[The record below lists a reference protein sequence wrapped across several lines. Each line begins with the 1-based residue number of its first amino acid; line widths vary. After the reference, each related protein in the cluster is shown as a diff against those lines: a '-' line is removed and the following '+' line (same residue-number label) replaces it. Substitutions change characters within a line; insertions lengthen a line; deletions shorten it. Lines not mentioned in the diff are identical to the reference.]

1 MVFHSSSCFPRSEFL
16 RLSDR
21 IMLPTTES
29 DANEPSLRDCTACD
43 FAIFFFFVNKS
54 LILYFILRECLD
66 NVFFSSPSLEV
77 FIFYNS
83 LPAFVH
89 GVLTIASCWRACRI
103 ELSENWKTSTKRR
116 GMCARSAMNIS
127 FCSSTICSET
137 RREKC
142 FLARWNGKAEA
153 LAMKFPHEGNTG
165 FFLSGSREFLLF
177 CSTMPNR
184 GGYRATMLYRW
195 RFHNKRGWNT
205 TRRWCLLNFYLH
217 QNRIC
222 LIFAKN
228 TEQKKI
234 NNFLLTP
241 AKWLHR
247 SLRWW

>member
-1 MVFHSSSCFPRSEFL
+1 MVFHSSSCFPRSIYL

-116 GMCARSAMNIS
+116 DMCAWSAMNIS

-137 RREKC
+137 RVRNVSWRDGTEK
-142 FLARWNGKAEA
+142 LRLLRWNFRMKAIRVSSYQA
-153 LAMKFPHEGNTG
+153 LV
-165 FFLSGSREFLLF
+165 LLF

-195 RFHNKRGWNT
+195 RFHNKRRWNMS
-205 TRRWCLLNFYLH
+205 RRWCLSNFYLH

-234 NNFLLTP
+234 NNFLLTQ

-247 SLRWW
+247 SLRWG